1 MSETSRS
8 GYEDQAYNR
17 GRQAPPDVDNDLVQV
32 LMIGLQVHYYHQ
44 TFPMTLGLKVGQALG
59 QPYICVRSPLPLDAG
74 TIKLFSLEKKVNS
87 NLSIVRL
94 CVWAQL
100 LSHVQLFVT
109 PWTVAHW
116 APLSMEFSGQEY
128 WNRLPFPTP
137 GDLPDLGTEPM
148 SLGSS
153 SMAGRF
159 FT

>member
-116 APLSMEFSGQEY
+116 APLSMEFSRQEC
-128 WNRLPFPTP
+128 WIGLHSLLVSIFPTQ
-137 GDLPDLGTEPM
+137 GLNLG
-148 SLGSS
+148 LLHC
-153 SMAGRF
+153 RQIIYH
-159 FT
+159 